1 MTQAE
6 FEAVLRR
13 DGYEIVNRDMAPNS
27 VNAGHVH
34 DFNARVMV
42 VAGTMTVE
50 RDGARRAYQS
60 GESFEMPHGCRHAE
74 IAGPDGATYI
84 AGRRAPR

>member
-6 FEAVLRR
+6 FEAALRR
-13 DGYEIVNRDMAPNS
+13 DGYEIVNRAMAPNS
-27 VNAGHVH
+27 INAEHAH
-34 DFNARVMV
+34 DFDDRVMV
-42 VAGTMTVE
+42 VTGAMTVE
-50 RDGARRAYQS
+50 RDGTRHAYQP